1 MGDETGKAR
10 GGGQNG
16 THPLGWRHAVK
27 LGLEQPALSEKNQ
40 RHKPHNASH
49 HVRIEQ
55 FEEQRAQSPSQSRS
69 C

>member
-1 MGDETGKAR
+1 MKLVKPVVAVR
-10 GGGQNG
+10 MAPIHWGGG
-16 THPLGWRHAVK
+16 TLSSLGWNS
-27 LGLEQPALSEKNQ
+27 QLSEKNQ